1 MWFNKRVAP
10 RTPERIAKRA
20 AMLPTNDLT
29 MWSDQAINSTGRAL
43 TTYYRTKERAFLD
56 EAHMGAVA
64 ILAIVEEIQRRSE

>member
-1 MWFNKRVAP
+1 MWRRRQVTP

-20 AMLPTNDLT
+20 AMLPTPDLT

-43 TTYYRTKERAFLD
+43 TLYNRTKERALLD

-64 ILAIVEEIQRRSE
+64 ILAIIEEIQRRSE